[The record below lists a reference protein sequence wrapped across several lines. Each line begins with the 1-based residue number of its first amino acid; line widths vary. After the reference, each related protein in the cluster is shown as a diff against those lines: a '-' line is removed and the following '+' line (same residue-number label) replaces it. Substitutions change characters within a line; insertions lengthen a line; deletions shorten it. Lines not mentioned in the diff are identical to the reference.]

1 MKGKHHKPPWWR
13 RGRGGEQREHRPRG
27 SLTEM
32 VDGAGS
38 AHLLM
43 TSEAFEQ
50 GLPALCGVATPG
62 MSAELGERIGRWIT
76 VRMWER

>member
-1 MKGKHHKPPWWR
+1 MKGKRHKPPWWR
-13 RGRGGEQREHRPRG
+13 RGRGGEQREPRPRE

-38 AHLLM
+38 PRLL
-43 TSEAFEQ
+43 TSETFER
-50 GLPALCGVATPG
+50 GLPALRGVATPG